1 MWSKLVVEPHT
12 RSLIICISSGASKA
26 EMTPL
31 ARQMGLNVTR
41 TLTRNHMHLNQWCVC
56 MTITASPAFKQI
68 MMAWFSAVGVAVN
81 LASPLHAA
89 LLTPDLLRVKVP
101 RAEPRQVRVHMH
113 GNEQVPQRLMRLH
126 PIRDLGARKEQGADQ
141 STLAETKR

>member
-1 MWSKLVVEPHT
+1 MEHISYGTSHSQP
-12 RSLIICISSGASKA
+12 ICSSSGASKA

-56 MTITASPAFKQI
+56 TSPAFKQI
-68 MMAWFSAVGVAVN
+68 IMAWFSAVGVAVH
-81 LASPLHAA
+81 LAPPLHAA
-89 LLTPDLLRVKVP
+89 LLAPDLLRVQAP

-113 GNEQVPQRLMRLH
+113 G
-126 PIRDLGARKEQGADQ
+126 DLEKIEGERA
-141 STLAETKR
+141 